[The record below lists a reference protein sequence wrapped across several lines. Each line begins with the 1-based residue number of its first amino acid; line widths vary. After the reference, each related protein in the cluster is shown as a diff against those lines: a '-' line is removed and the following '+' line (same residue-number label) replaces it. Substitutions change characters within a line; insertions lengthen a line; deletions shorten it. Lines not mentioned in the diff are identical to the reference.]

1 MQSLLFIHLTVDDG
15 SHEAVASRA
24 GCHIGGLQPIS
35 PRRPFTAQ
43 VKEWRLYATAGSPI
57 GHHQGQFLLSLS
69 LFLFIYLFIV
79 KSIAKGHL
87 INAWEVW
94 R

>member
-1 MQSLLFIHLTVDDG
+1 MAVMRQLLVVLAATLVACSLSVQGDPVLHKLKNGD
-15 SHEAVASRA
+15 SMPLLA
-24 GCHIGGLQPIS
+24 
-35 PRRPFTAQ
+35 RPLVTTKVSF
-43 VKEWRLYATAGSPI
+43 S
-57 GHHQGQFLLSLS
+57 SLS